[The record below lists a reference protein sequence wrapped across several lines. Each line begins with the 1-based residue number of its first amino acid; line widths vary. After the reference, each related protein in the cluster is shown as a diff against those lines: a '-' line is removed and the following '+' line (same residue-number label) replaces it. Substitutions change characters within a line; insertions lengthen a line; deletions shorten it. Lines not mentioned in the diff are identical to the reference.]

1 MRAIALRTKTV
12 LTALTGA
19 GVLALGTAAA
29 VPAAGV
35 QDAVVRIASE
45 LSGHQGQGG
54 PAMADDQNPRLA
66 HS

>member
-1 MRAIALRTKTV
+1 MRTIALRTKTV

-29 VPAAGV
+29 VPATGV
-35 QDAVVRIASE
+35 QDAVVRIASD
-45 LSGHQGQGG
+45 LSGHQGQVG
-54 PAMADDQNPRLA
+54 PALADDRDPMGL